1 LFAQVKSHWPLVSL
15 VSGIALDAQLHSFI
29 VAPEGPIASTSRFQ
43 KKMAVTPKG
52 DAYPRAR
59 CCGESDILIA
69 TWKFLACE
77 AFGRDWQRSSSQ
89 TDVSL

>member
-15 VSGIALDAQLHSFI
+15 VSEIALDAQLHSFI

-43 KKMAVTPKG
+43 KKMPKG